1 MHLMSDLTI
10 DQRTKE
16 GITILDL
23 HGRLVIGPSETELRE
38 SVKALISS
46 TVTEVILNFHNVRE
60 LDNDGMAALK
70 LCDSLLRNA
79 GGAMRLINVDHVH
92 LPGSLLTELYAS
104 FEVFEDEQESINS
117 FFPGRAVK
125 RIDIL
130 RLVEDL
136 KQEDSG

>member
-23 HGRLVIGPSETELRE
+23 HGRLVIGQSEMALRE
-38 SVKALISS
+38 SARALISS
-46 TVTEVILNFHNVRE
+46 RITEVILNFLDVRE
-60 LDNDGMAALK
+60 LDNDGIAALK
-70 LCDSLLRNA
+70 LCESLFRGA
-79 GGAMRLINVDHVH
+79 GGAMRLANLHNVH
-92 LPGSLLTELYAS
+92 LSASLLTELYAS

-117 FFPGRAVK
+117 FFPNRAIQ

-130 RLVEDL
+130 RLVEEINKKDA
-136 KQEDSG
+136 G

>member
-10 DQRTKE
+10 DQQTKE

-23 HGRLVIGPSETELRE
+23 HGRLEIGPSETELRE
-38 SVKALISS
+38 SVRALIGSG
-46 TVTEVILNFHNVRE
+46 VTQVILDFLDVRE

-79 GGAMRLINVDHVH
+79 GGAMRLINLNKIH
-92 LPGSLLTELYAS
+92 LPASLLTELYAS

-117 FFPGRAVK
+117 FFPGRAIQ

-130 RLVEDL
+130 RLVEGL